1 MMCETCGKK
10 MATVHWTEM
19 VNDAV
24 KKMHLCEACAADKGL
39 DVNNPAAFSDVMLGL
54 GTQKEPVAKK
64 RDVVCALCHMRI
76 ADFKKTSR
84 LGCQACY
91 ETFADELKPLLE
103 AMHKGNHH
111 VGKVPV
117 NKGAKGEA
125 KEAAKTVQFPSLPI
139 LRQKLEAAIAAEQYE
154 EAAGLRDQIRQVV
167 EKVPVAR
174 PRPAKEKE

>member
-24 KKMHLCEACAADKGL
+24 KKMHLCEACAAAKGL

-54 GTQKEPVAKK
+54 GAQKESAAKE
-64 RDVVCALCHMRI
+64 RDVACALCHMRI

-91 ETFADELKPLLE
+91 DTFAEELKPLLD
-103 AMHKGNHH
+103 AMHKGNQH
-111 VGKVPV
+111 VGKVPAHRDA
-117 NKGAKGEA
+117 KEGAKAGLL
-125 KEAAKTVQFPSLPI
+125 PSLAV
-139 LRQKLEAAIAAEQYE
+139 LRQKLETAVAAEQYE
-154 EAAGLRDQIRQVV
+154 EAARLRDQIQQCVK
-167 EKVPVAR
+167 KVPSAR
-174 PRPAKEKE
+174 SRTAKEKE

>member
-1 MMCETCGKK
+1 MMCEVCGKK

-39 DVNNPAAFSDVMLGL
+39 DVNNPAAFSDIMLGL
-54 GTQKEPVAKK
+54 GAQKEPEAKE
-64 RDVVCALCHMRI
+64 RDVACPLCHMRI

-91 ETFADELKPLLE
+91 ETFADELKPLLA
-103 AMHKGNHH
+103 AMHKGNQH
-111 VGKVPV
+111 VGKVPTHIKPRQDALKAV
-117 NKGAKGEA
+117 LP
-125 KEAAKTVQFPSLPI
+125 PSPAI

-154 EAAGLRDQIRQVV
+154 EAASLRDQIRQLVD
-167 EKVPVAR
+167 KPPAAR
-174 PRPAKEKE
+174 SRTPKEKE

>member
-24 KKMHLCEACAADKGL
+24 KKMHLCEACAATKGL

-54 GTQKEPVAKK
+54 GAQKEPAAKE
-64 RDVVCALCHMRI
+64 RDVACALCHMRI
-76 ADFKKTSR
+76 TDFKKTSR

-103 AMHKGNHH
+103 AMHKGNQH
-111 VGKVPV
+111 VGKVPAHKAA
-117 NKGAKGEA
+117 KGAA
-125 KEAAKTVQFPSLPI
+125 KASLLPSPAS
-139 LRQKLEAAIAAEQYE
+139 LRQKLETAIAAEKYE
-154 EAAGLRDQIRQVV
+154 EAASLRDQIRQTV
-167 EKVPVAR
+167 EKAPVTCSR
-174 PRPAKEKE
+174 QAKEKE

>member
-24 KKMHLCEACAADKGL
+24 KKMHLCEACAAAKGL

-54 GTQKEPVAKK
+54 GAQKEPAAKE
-64 RDVVCALCHMRI
+64 RDVACALCHMRI

-103 AMHKGNHH
+103 AMHKGNQH
-111 VGKVPV
+111 VGKVP
-117 NKGAKGEA
+117 AH
-125 KEAAKTVQFPSLPI
+125 KEAQGAAKAGLLPSLAS

-154 EAAGLRDQIRQVV
+154 EAANLRDQIRQVM

-174 PRPAKEKE
+174 PRPANLNDS

>member
-24 KKMHLCEACAADKGL
+24 KKMHLCEACAAAKGL

-54 GTQKEPVAKK
+54 GAQKEPAAKE
-64 RDVVCALCHMRI
+64 RDVACALCHMRI

-91 ETFADELKPLLE
+91 ETFVDELKPLLE
-103 AMHKGNHH
+103 AMHKGNQHIGKAPAH
-111 VGKVPV
+111 SPATVGRPL
-117 NKGAKGEA
+117 
-125 KEAAKTVQFPSLPI
+125 SLAS
-139 LRQKLEAAIAAEQYE
+139 LRQKLETAIAAEQYE
-154 EAAGLRDQIRQVV
+154 EAAGLRDQIRQCA
-167 EKVPVAR
+167 EKVPAAR
-174 PRPAKEKE
+174 PRTTMEKK

>member
-24 KKMHLCEACAADKGL
+24 KKMHLCEACAAAKGL

-54 GTQKEPVAKK
+54 GTQKEPAGKE
-64 RDVVCALCHMRI
+64 RDVACAVCHMRI

-91 ETFADELKPLLE
+91 ETFGDELKPLLE
-103 AMHKGNHH
+103 AMHKGNQH
-111 VGKVPV
+111 VGKVPAH
-117 NKGAKGEA
+117 KAAIGASP
-125 KEAAKTVQFPSLPI
+125 TSLPPSLAN
-139 LRQKLEAAIAAEQYE
+139 LRQKLDAAITAEHYE
-154 EAAGLRDQIRQVV
+154 EAANLRDQIRQVV
-167 EKVPVAR
+167 EKIPVPR
-174 PRPAKEKE
+174 PRSAKEKA

>member
-19 VNDAV
+19 VNDVV
-24 KKMHLCEACAADKGL
+24 KKMHLCEACAAAKGL

-54 GTQKEPVAKK
+54 GAQKEPAAKE

-103 AMHKGNHH
+103 AMHKGSQH
-111 VGKVPV
+111 VGKVPTH
-117 NKGAKGEA
+117 K
-125 KEAAKTVQFPSLPI
+125 AAKCAAKADLPSSPAV

-154 EAAGLRDQIRQVV
+154 EAASLRDQIRQIA

-174 PRPAKEKE
+174 PRPAKEKNESCG

>member
-24 KKMHLCEACAADKGL
+24 KKMHLCEACAAAKGL

-54 GTQKEPVAKK
+54 GAHKEPVAKE
-64 RDVVCALCHMRI
+64 RNVVCALCHMRI

-91 ETFADELKPLLE
+91 ETFAEELKPLLA
-103 AMHKGNHH
+103 AMHKGNQH
-111 VGKVPV
+111 VGKVPAHKEA
-117 NKGAKGEA
+117 KGAA
-125 KEAAKTVQFPSLPI
+125 KAGLPPSMAI
-139 LRQKLEAAIAAEQYE
+139 LRQKLEEAIAAEQYE
-154 EAAGLRDQIRQVV
+154 EAASLRDQIRQIT
-167 EKVPVAR
+167 EKGSAAH
-174 PRPAKEKE
+174 PRQAKEKE

>member
-1 MMCETCGKK
+1 MMCEACSKK

-24 KKMHLCEACAADKGL
+24 KKMHLCEACAAAKGL

-54 GTQKEPVAKK
+54 GAQKEPVAKE

-103 AMHKGNHH
+103 AMHKGNQHK
-111 VGKVPV
+111 GKVPAHKET
-117 NKGAKGEA
+117 KGA
-125 KEAAKTVQFPSLPI
+125 AAKAGLLPSLAG
-139 LRQKLEAAIAAEQYE
+139 LRQKLDAAIAAEQYE
-154 EAAGLRDQIRQVV
+154 KAAGLRDQIRKIV
-167 EKVPVAR
+167 EKAPAAR
-174 PRPAKEKE
+174 PR